1 MRGRKSTFSNSNGK
15 KARVLTYRRE
25 EESQD
30 PDYEE
35 WGGANNDDEYDDD
48 DGVSSSLKRYLKD
61 IIGKMFLFCDSYF
74 SIGFINCFLHVL
86 FVYICCLLRLIV
98 FKIYYVFIYICIYI
112 YIYTY
117 ICLFVCLFDVFVIY

>member
-1 MRGRKSTFSNSNGK
+1 MSKRNSNSFNRRNFAGTMSAGSNKSSGSTHSSNSNGKRKSTFSNSNCK

-48 DGVSSSLKRYLKD
+48 DGVSSSLKRYLED

-74 SIGFINCFLHVL
+74 SIGFINCFLQVK
-86 FVYICCLLRLIV
+86 VR
-98 FKIYYVFIYICIYI
+98 KG
-112 YIYTY
+112 
-117 ICLFVCLFDVFVIY
+117 